1 MVTTVFGKS
10 VKLKFFSHGLF
21 SMRSH
26 TRIKSSVFLQAVS
39 REEDVISKVK
49 RWEGISL
56 SNRRVVRSFLIPKD
70 WAEAKNKGGRS

>member
-1 MVTTVFGKS
+1 M
-10 VKLKFFSHGLF
+10 
-21 SMRSH
+21 
-26 TRIKSSVFLQAVS
+26 FLQAVS
-39 REEDVISKVK
+39 REEDVISKVE